1 MTKEAIA
8 KVPRTRPQRTK
19 IGTKDRLVAHNTDP
33 NYAYRFVNDVKNR
46 IAIFKQNGWEVA
58 PAVDSQIGDG
68 GADNASAIGSAA
80 AVPVGLVG
88 ENAGTAVLMRIPK
101 EWYDE
106 DQAAKAKAIEAS
118 EQSMKE
124 AIRSGHK
131 GQFEITR

>member
-1 MTKEAIA
+1 MKEAIA
-8 KVPRTRPQRTK
+8 KVPRTRPQRAK
-19 IGTKDRLVAHNTDP
+19 IGTKDRLVVHNKDS
-33 NYAYRFVNDVKNR
+33 NYEYRFVNDVKNR
-46 IAIFKQNGWEVA
+46 VAIFKQNGWEVA
-58 PAVDSQIGDG
+58 PAADTQIGD
-68 GADNASAIGSAA
+68 ARVENPTSIGSAA

-101 EWYDE
+101 EWYEE

-131 GQFEITR
+131 GQFEISR

>member
-1 MTKEAIA
+1 MTKDAIA
-8 KVPRTRPQRTK
+8 KVPRTRPQRAK
-19 IGTKDRLVAHNTDP
+19 IGTKDRLVVHNKDS
-33 NYAYRFVNDVKNR
+33 NYEYRFVNDVKNR
-46 IAIFKQNGWEVA
+46 VAIFKQNGWEVA
-58 PAVDSQIGDG
+58 PAADTQIGDVRVE
-68 GADNASAIGSAA
+68 NPTSIGSAA

-101 EWYDE
+101 EWYEE